1 MILPA
6 SPPRRDVI
14 ALAFLLCCCF
24 LLVPLFLPL
33 LCCCCCSYRRVCAG
47 LLARRRG
54 QPVSLPALPGRPGQ
68 RAVTGPQLS
77 CASCLLAWCVRA
89 CVCVR
94 VSFGFPPFLGP
105 GAWASCRV
113 VIACKVASLDDSWQV
128 VLALPLSNA
137 LRLSLLTVVHA
148 IMAGGFSPRTA
159 CIICFPARH
168 FVLPFGPGR
177 TR

>member
-6 SPPRRDVI
+6 SPPRRDVL

-113 VIACKVASLDDSWQV
+113 VIVCKVASLG
-128 VLALPLSNA
+128 
-137 LRLSLLTVVHA
+137 RLMASGPRPA
-148 IMAGGFSPRTA
+148 IEQRIAAEPVDGGA
-159 CIICFPARH
+159 CH
-168 FVLPFGPGR
+168 YGWWV
-177 TR
+177 